1 MNMKKQTSIE
11 ESMHPG
17 ENGRRNFLKI
27 CSVVLTS
34 LIGIA
39 YAIPLIRAF
48 ISPAMQDTVTGSSGL
63 FDIGNIDYCEVNVP
77 RMVPIKGSKMD
88 AWNKFPTTAIGAVW
102 ILMDKD
108 KKFTVFSSICPHL
121 GCGIDWDE
129 DSGRFVCPCHDS
141 YFDIEGS
148 VLSGPSPR
156 GLDTLETEIKQ
167 GKLFVR
173 YQKMKLG
180 ISGKIPA

>member
-1 MNMKKQTSIE
+1 MKTQSSIE
-11 ESMHPG
+11 ESDHRSD

-48 ISPAMQDTVTGSSGL
+48 ISPAMQDTVTGASGL
-63 FDIGNIDYCEVNVP
+63 FDIGNINDCEVNVP
-77 RMVPIKGSKMD
+77 RKVSIKGAKMD
-88 AWNKFPTTAIGAVW
+88 AWNKFPPTALGAVW
-102 ILMDKD
+102 MVMDKD

-121 GCGIDWDE
+121 GCGVDWDE
-129 DSGRFVCPCHDS
+129 ASGRFVCPCHES
-141 YFDIEGS
+141 YFNIKGS

-156 GLDTLETEIKQ
+156 KLDTLETEIKQ
-167 GKLFVR
+167 GKLFVK

-180 ISGKIPA
+180 ISEKIPV

>member
-1 MNMKKQTSIE
+1 MINEHTYKK
-11 ESMHPG
+11 ESVHHSD
-17 ENGRRNFLKI
+17 ENGRRSFLKI

-63 FDIGNIDYCEVNVP
+63 FDIGNTNDCEVNVP
-77 RMVPIKGSKMD
+77 RKVPIKGIKID

-108 KKFTVFSSICPHL
+108 KRFTAFSSICPHL
-121 GCGIDWDE
+121 GCGVDWDE
-129 DSGRFVCPCHDS
+129 ASGRFICPCHES

-180 ISGKIPA
+180 ISKKMPA

>member
-1 MNMKKQTSIE
+1 MKKQSSIE
-11 ESMHPG
+11 ESVHHSG

-63 FDIGNIDYCEVNVP
+63 FDIGNISDCEVNVP
-77 RMVPIKGSKMD
+77 RKVPIKGSKMD
-88 AWNKFPTTAIGAVW
+88 AWNKFSTTAIGAVW

-108 KKFTVFSSICPHL
+108 KKFTAFSSICPHL

-129 DSGRFVCPCHDS
+129 DSERFVCPCHDS

-156 GLDTLETEIKQ
+156 KLDTLETEIKQ
-167 GKLFVR
+167 GKLFVK